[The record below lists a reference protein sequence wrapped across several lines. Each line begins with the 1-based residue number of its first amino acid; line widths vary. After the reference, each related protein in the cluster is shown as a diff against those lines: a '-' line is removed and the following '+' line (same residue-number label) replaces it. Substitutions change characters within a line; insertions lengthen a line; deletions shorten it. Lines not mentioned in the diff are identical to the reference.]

1 MKHIAILFIIL
12 GAIAYGILNYHFI
25 LLDKNIKALKKTN
38 ITIEYTFLDG
48 RGAKRAKLFL
58 IPPLLK
64 AGIKDI
70 LRKAGE

>member
-1 MKHIAILFIIL
+1 MKNFAILIIIL

-25 LLDKNIKALKKTN
+25 LLDKNIKVLKKTN
-38 ITIEYTFLDG
+38 MTIEYTFLDA
-48 RGAKRAKLFL
+48 RGAGKAKLFL

-70 LRKAGE
+70 FRKAGE